1 MLSALE
7 SSLFPSLLFSVS
19 RILLV
24 SAVSLFLST
33 LAFADADPA
42 SPALPIND
50 IVSRL
55 MLRNTERTAS
65 LARFT
70 SVRTYDVSY
79 NGIAHKQAT
88 MKVAATYDHGQ
99 KTFSIVSESG
109 SKILLEHVLH
119 KLLTSEQEAEAT
131 RSQTALTGD
140 NYDFSLVGSESKDGR
155 TCYVLDVKPKRKNK
169 YLYNGKVWVDAQ
181 DFAVTHVE
189 AHPAVNPSFWISG
202 TDIEHSYEKVGDFWL
217 PLSNRSVTK
226 VRIGGQAVL
235 TINYGEYK
243 LNP

>member
-1 MLSALE
+1 MLFLESILFRQPFLSA
-7 SSLFPSLLFSVS
+7 

-24 SAVSLFLST
+24 SYLLLFLSSV
-33 LAFADADPA
+33 AFADSDPA
-42 SPALPIND
+42 AVALPAND

-55 MLRNTERTAS
+55 LLRNAERTAN

-70 SVRTYDVSY
+70 STRNYDVSY
-79 NGIAHKQAT
+79 NGIAHKQASMQVT
-88 MKVAATYDHGQ
+88 ASYDHGH

-109 SKILLEHVLH
+109 SKLLLDHVLH
-119 KLLTSEQEAEAT
+119 KLLTSEQEADAT
-131 RSQTALTGD
+131 RNQTALTPD

-155 TCYVLDVKPKRKNK
+155 NCYVLEVTPKRKNK
-169 YLYNGKVWVDAQ
+169 YLYSGKVWVDAK

-202 TDIEHSYEKVGDFWL
+202 TDIEHRYEKVGDFWL
-217 PLSNRSVTK
+217 PQSNRSVTK

-235 TINYGEYK
+235 TINYGDYK